1 VVEDH
6 EIQVSRERDD
16 PARIV
21 ANGLETHNNRTVLN
35 VQGKTTKPGFIKLDN
50 PVESST

>member
-1 VVEDH
+1 VVEGH
-6 EIQVSRERDD
+6 EIQVSREGDD

-35 VQGKTTKPGFIKLDN
+35 VREGNYTTRVHQIIIQ
-50 PVESST
+50 